1 MHILFYVGLILLV
14 GLVSGRIVS
23 KFKLPEVTGYL
34 LGGVLI
40 GGSFLNII
48 PHDIVGQLS
57 IISEVA
63 LGFIAFSIGSELKIS
78 HIKKVGKGI
87 VIITLCE
94 ALGAV
99 ILVTLAMMT
108 LGGKDLSFSIVIG
121 AIAAAT
127 APAATLMVIRQ
138 YKAKGPVV
146 NTLLP
151 IVAMDDAVGIIVFGV
166 SITVAK
172 GLSSIGGEVTLYNML
187 FEPIMEIVLAVVIG
201 IGIGIILAFISK
213 SAKGGDQL
221 LALTIGVVF
230 ISVGISSH
238 FNVSPLLLCMAI
250 GTTVSNI
257 MPNSKRTLDVVD
269 RFTPPI
275 FIAFFTFAGAE
286 LDLSVLLTVG
296 LAGAIYIVVRV
307 IGKVL
312 GAGIGARI
320 AKSPKTVQQYL
331 GLTLVPQAGVA
342 IGLAMAAQEALPN
355 HGMEIRAIILGA
367 TVVYEMAGP
376 LLTKMAL
383 TKAGEVDKNIV
394 NNTVS
399 V

>member
-14 GLVSGRIVS
+14 GLVAGKAVS
-23 KFKLPEVTGYL
+23 KIKLPEVTGYL

-40 GGSFLNII
+40 GGSFLKII

-87 VIITLCE
+87 VIITLFE
-94 ALGAV
+94 ALSAV
-99 ILVTLAMMT
+99 ILVTLVMFT
-108 LGGKDLSFSIVIG
+108 IGGKDLGFSIVIG

-172 GLSSIGGEVTLYNML
+172 GLSSIGGEVTLFNML
-187 FEPIMEIVLAVVIG
+187 VEPIMEIILAVVIG
-201 IGIGIILAFISK
+201 IGIGIISAFISRK
-213 SAKGGDQL
+213 TTGGDNL
-221 LALTIGVVF
+221 LALTIGIVF

-250 GTTVSNI
+250 GTTLSNI
-257 MPNSKRTLDVVD
+257 MPNSKRALEVVD

-286 LDLSVLLTVG
+286 LDLSILLKVGMAGVL
-296 LAGAIYIVVRV
+296 YIVVRV
-307 IGKVL
+307 IGKVVGAGL
-312 GAGIGARI
+312 GAKI
-320 AKSPKTVQQYL
+320 AKSPQSVQQYL

-342 IGLAMAAQEALPN
+342 IGLAMAAQEALPT

-367 TVVYEMAGP
+367 TVVYELVGP

-383 TKAGEVDKNIV
+383 TKAGEIDKNIIPT
-394 NNTVS
+394 TVS
-399 V
+399 A

>member
-1 MHILFYVGLILLV
+1 MHILFYVGVILLV
-14 GLVSGRIVS
+14 GLVSGRVVS

-40 GGSFLNII
+40 GGSFLKII

-99 ILVTLAMMT
+99 ILVTLAMLT
-108 LGGKDLSFSIVIG
+108 IGGKDLSFSIVIG

-172 GLSSIGGEVTLYNML
+172 GLSSIGGEITLYNML
-187 FEPIMEIVLAVVIG
+187 LEPIMEIVLAVVIG
-201 IGIGIILAFISK
+201 IGIGIILAFLSK
-213 SAKGGDQL
+213 SAKGGDRL
-221 LALTIGVVF
+221 LSLTIGVVF

-257 MPNSKRTLDVVD
+257 MPNSKRTLEVVD
-269 RFTPPI
+269 KFTPPI

-296 LAGAIYIVVRV
+296 VAGAIYIVVRV

-342 IGLAMAAQEALPN
+342 IGLAMAAQEALPT

-367 TVVYEMAGP
+367 TVVYELVGP
-376 LLTKMAL
+376 LLTKIAL
-383 TKAGEVDKNIV
+383 TKAGEVDKNV
-394 NNTVS
+394 TNNAVS